1 MELGDTSNEEASP
14 PQPKKRE
21 MSKNPNG
28 FHAPNTADREW
39 HEKGSFHHCRQMF
52 RHGSLDG
59 SLLMEQGGTHARTWP
74 YYFSGISFP
83 QKTSRRR
90 PMYLSEFICEG
101 IKNIPLWKRRTQRK
115 LAASLGV
122 SKTMVHH
129 WIVDLTI

>member
-21 MSKNPNG
+21 MSKNPND